1 MYNFAYFDSTYNHK
15 YITKIYRTWEFP
27 GSPVVRTLCFLSC
40 DSGLMCSQ
48 GTKTRELLS
57 VPRTKKKEQGKSSKY
72 IQRNSHKVI
81 S

>member
-40 DSGLMCSQ
+40 DPGLTCSQ

-57 VPRTKKKEQGKSSKY
+57 VPRTKKKGTREKQ
-72 IQRNSHKVI
+72 
-81 S
+81 